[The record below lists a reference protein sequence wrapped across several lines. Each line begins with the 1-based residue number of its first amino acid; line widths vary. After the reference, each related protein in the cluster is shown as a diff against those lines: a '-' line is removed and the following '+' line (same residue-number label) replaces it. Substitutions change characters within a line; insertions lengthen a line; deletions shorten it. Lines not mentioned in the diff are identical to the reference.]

1 MANAYFGKAGGAT
14 SFPATQAII
23 FEKQFRKRFRD
34 QSIIPLITNSEW
46 KGKFKGTGTEIKIP
60 VLPVMHTYKTVPGD
74 SYRYQEPK
82 ATEETFV
89 INRERAWGIHFISED
104 QMFAQF
110 NITSPILEEQA
121 KVNGEDIEFEMLS
134 DITSKC
140 APANTGDV
148 TGKAGYVSGRY
159 AIGSAVLPTTLF
171 KTDALAGSGTAVTS
185 TANKLSAPE
194 FFVQLAATLN
204 EQPGGKVGSWRVV
217 VPTAVA
223 ALLQTSELKQADL
236 TGDTVSLLRK
246 SVSAI
251 GNLAGMDII
260 QSDKIPVETVSGA
273 NCYPIIALDTTAITF
288 AEEVKI
294 EEKLK
299 DIDKDGDFYRCKT
312 IYDWFVRYPERFAVG
327 YVQIGA

>member
-60 VLPVMHTYKTVPGD
+60 VLPMMHTYKTVPGD

-134 DITSKC
+134 DIPSKC

-148 TGKAGYVSGRY
+148 EVRPVGLMGRILKAQRDQLRQQLLSMVLNSQYLQQNLGPK
-159 AIGSAVLPTTLF
+159 AVMTLF
-171 KTDALAGSGTAVTS
+171 RPSVKDVDVNPDDVMPNEERLKEIEYLEKIGQVIQAMSGAQNAAAEQQEMAG
-185 TANKLSAPE
+185 APPG
-194 FFVQLAATLN
+194 VPQP
-204 EQPGGKVGSWRVV
+204 EQPEPKGG
-217 VPTAVA
+217 VA
-223 ALLQTSELKQADL
+223 E
-236 TGDTVSLLRK
+236 RR
-246 SVSAI
+246 SVA
-251 GNLAGMDII
+251 
-260 QSDKIPVETVSGA
+260 
-273 NCYPIIALDTTAITF
+273 
-288 AEEVKI
+288 
-294 EEKLK
+294 
-299 DIDKDGDFYRCKT
+299 
-312 IYDWFVRYPERFAVG
+312 
-327 YVQIGA
+327 